1 MLRGS
6 RRPGKRGAPVHRSL
20 PSSHERSWQVS
31 STSKS
36 CSSTSRSIRC
46 GPPRRHDGL
55 SSRRHRD
62 RRARERQL
70 RDRGFLGTW
79 RVRQEASP
87 ASRLGA
93 GPARDARALAPEAPR
108 RLEVILS
115 TRQDVPGGR
124 RRPVRPL
131 GQPIARAIGTMLRLA
146 HAPRALTLVRRLP
159 GAPHVISREERE
171 S

>member
-1 MLRGS
+1 MTQTMDESPDLVRYITVSITSPETDGS
-6 RRPGKRGAPVHRSL
+6 RPAHLHAPPAVVAGIGWKRCEGRAANASRLASSGQEGAPVHRSL

-70 RDRGFLGTW
+70 RDRGFLGPVLKHDLYQRTVW
-79 RVRQEASP
+79 
-87 ASRLGA
+87 L
-93 GPARDARALAPEAPR
+93 
-108 RLEVILS
+108 
-115 TRQDVPGGR
+115 VP
-124 RRPVRPL
+124 
-131 GQPIARAIGTMLRLA
+131 
-146 HAPRALTLVRRLP
+146 LP
-159 GAPHVISREERE
+159 GSPPGAKVVS
-171 S
+171 